1 MRRPKR
7 LLALALQAGLLLG
20 AGAASAAHPLDFAP
34 ADTAY
39 VFGTLEPVDAEV
51 AAAWIARD
59 ARLPGLY
66 APMLRQMLA
75 QSPQGADKQGRALL
89 KALDRELEG
98 RSLAELMQR
107 WGLSTQPL
115 AALYG
120 LGPLP
125 VLRLE
130 LEDTTRFREALLR
143 FAGSAALKLQRTEF
157 EGLELFQLPP
167 ADAEPE
173 GDGPRTELLLAL
185 HGQHLVLALLPQASD
200 EALRRK
206 VLGLDR
212 PAQSVLS
219 SGRLQ
224 ALNQRF
230 ALLPQASGEVDFAR
244 LVELLQG
251 EAEGVHAEVL
261 AAMQFEPVA
270 LDAGCKPIADGL
282 VESWPRLAFGY
293 TDLSADGYQQRFVL
307 ENDPA
312 LRARL
317 EGLQGPRLLP
327 ADPAHAGGEL
337 SLSLR
342 ADALRELLGSWP
354 GDGADACP
362 LALMAALQLGKLRE
376 PLLNPQVFLASRHFQ
391 SAQLRLEP
399 LGEDPAENW
408 QGSLVLHS
416 LKPEAALEAFAADLP
431 AGSETPRMNGPA
443 ARIAMEPGQLP
454 VFALARSNLLALAR
468 GEAVA
473 EQLPARLDQAEPEPL
488 IAELILSGALLRTLM
503 DTGLAQMGD
512 EARTPEVDT
521 ALGPMREQLDALQR
535 LRYRLQV
542 REHGLELIGDVR
554 FRR

>member
-7 LLALALQAGLLLG
+7 LLAFALQAGLLSG
-20 AGAASAAHPLDFAP
+20 MGTASAEHPLAFAP

-66 APMLRQMLA
+66 APMLKQMLA

-107 WGLSTQPL
+107 WGLSSQPR

-130 LEDTTRFREALLR
+130 LADAARFREALLR
-143 FAGSAALKLQRTEF
+143 FAGSAALKLEHSEF
-157 EGLELFQLPP
+157 EGLELFQLPR
-167 ADAEPE
+167 AEAEVE
-173 GDGPRTELLLAL
+173 GDETRTELLLAL
-185 HGQHLVLALLPQASD
+185 HDQHLVLALLPQASD
-200 EALRRK
+200 ETLRRQA
-206 VLGLDR
+206 LGLER

-230 ALLPQASGEVDFAR
+230 DLLPQASGEVDFAR
-244 LVELLQG
+244 LLGLLQG
-251 EAEGVHAEVL
+251 EAVGVHAEVL

-270 LDAGCKPIADGL
+270 LDAGCKPIAEGL
-282 VESWPRLAFGY
+282 VRSWPRIAFGY
-293 TDLSADGYQQRFVL
+293 TELSSDGYQQRFVF
-307 ENDPA
+307 ENDVA
-312 LRARL
+312 LRERL
-317 EGLQGPRLLP
+317 ESLQGPRLLP
-327 ADPAHAGGEL
+327 ADPAHAGGEF

-354 GDGADACP
+354 GDGTTACP
-362 LALMAALQLGKLRE
+362 PALLAALQLSKLRE
-376 PLLNPQVFLASRHFQ
+376 PLLNPQVFVISRHFQ

-399 LGEDPAENW
+399 LGADPAEHW

-431 AGSETPRMNGPA
+431 AGSEPPRVNGPV
-443 ARIAMEPGQLP
+443 ARIATEPGQLP

-468 GEAVA
+468 GEASA
-473 EQLPARLDQAEPEPL
+473 KQLPALLEEAEPEPL
-488 IAELILSGALLRTLM
+488 IAELILSGALLRSLV

-512 EARTPEVDT
+512 QARTPEVDT